1 MGQHAGNQRRRGEPA
16 PVGCDLRRLSP
27 RQYACLRLAAA
38 GLSNAE
44 IGARLGIAG
53 DTVRNHRDIAHRRIG
68 VGVLGAGRRRKTRV
82 ALASFLIGMTETG
95 AAPAQ
100 IAATLRELGVTTS
113 GDISG

>member
-68 VGVLGAGRRRKTRV
+68 LGVLGADGRRRKTRT
-82 ALASFLIGMTETG
+82 ALASLLVGMTETG
-95 AAPAQ
+95 AAPVQ
-100 IAATLRELGVTTS
+100 IATALRELGVTA
-113 GDISG
+113 GDRDR